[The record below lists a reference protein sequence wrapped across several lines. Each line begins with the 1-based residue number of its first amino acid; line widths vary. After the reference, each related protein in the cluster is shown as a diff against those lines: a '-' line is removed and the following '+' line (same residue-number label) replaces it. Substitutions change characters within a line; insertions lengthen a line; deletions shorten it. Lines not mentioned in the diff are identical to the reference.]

1 MLLIDST
8 GDDMMKTVKRLS
20 KIFITALFVLAL
32 CTAVFASTVDVVL
45 NGAKKGSVTAREVS
59 GRTEI
64 AADELITL
72 LGYQNNADAQGIT
85 ARSNDKKIELWNN
98 SDVVRVCGNMAMLAS
113 PVTFADGHWWI
124 EKKAASDVFN
134 QYNAVTGH
142 SVFNFTN
149 QSITGSVQTTQK
161 IQAAPK
167 IQSVEKIQAAPNS
180 TPATKTAEVKTAWGQ
195 PVALKQKPT
204 RRMTV
209 KQLIAE
215 RQRRKAQSASKS
227 ESVATDSGMSDTDR
241 FLAELEAKNKAA
253 AKTEAAKEN
262 IAVAKTQKT
271 QSVKTQETAEKTET
285 AVQPVG
291 TETAAQP
298 NVAEAA
304 AFAASSSVITKEFT
318 GKRPRVV
325 IDAGHGAH
333 DPGAIG
339 HSVREKDINLK
350 AAVSLGNILKQ
361 YGAEVFYTRST
372 DVFLKLQERT
382 AFANKN
388 NADVFVS
395 LHCNSLPKGN
405 DSIRGIEIY
414 LMASPRD
421 KDSLRLAI
429 EENKEVSGAA
439 NSVADLEKADK
450 KTRLLLKILGDMQ
463 QTNKISESTQLIES
477 LDKALRANKLQLRK
491 VSQAPFFVLRG
502 AGMPAVLIEMGYLS
516 SASDA
521 KKLNN
526 AAYRE
531 QLAHSVAQGVV
542 AYIKTH
548 IKL

>member
-1 MLLIDST
+1 M
-8 GDDMMKTVKRLS
+8 
-20 KIFITALFVLAL
+20 LAL
-32 CTAVFASTVDVVL
+32 CTAAFASTVDVVM
-45 NGAKKGSVTAREVS
+45 NGAKKGSITAREMS
-59 GRTEI
+59 GRTDI

-72 LGYQNNADAQGIT
+72 LGYRSNGDAQGIT
-85 ARSNDKKIELWNN
+85 VRNNGKKLELWNN
-98 SDVVRVCGNMAMLAS
+98 SDVVRVCGNMVMLAS

-124 EKKAASDVFN
+124 EKMVAADVFN
-134 QYNAVTGH
+134 QYNAAVGEG
-142 SVFNFTN
+142 VFNFAN
-149 QSITGSVQTTQK
+149 HSITGSVQTTQK
-161 IQAAPK
+161 IQSVPAIQPVQRIEAAPK
-167 IQSVEKIQAAPNS
+167 TTQ
-180 TPATKTAEVKTAWGQ
+180 TPKTVVVQTVAVQ
-195 PVALKQKPT
+195 PVAAQQQKPT

-215 RQRRKAQSASKS
+215 RQRRKAQNASGS
-227 ESVATDSGMSDTDR
+227 ETVATGSGMSDTDR
-241 FLAELEAKNKAA
+241 FLAELEAKNKSA
-253 AKTEAAKEN
+253 AKTETAKQSSD
-262 IAVAKTQKT
+262 AGKAQKT
-271 QSVKTQETAEKTET
+271 QNVKAQKTAVKTET
-285 AVQPVG
+285 AVQPVE

-304 AFAASSSVITKEFT
+304 AFAASSGVITKEFT

-350 AAVSLGNILKQ
+350 AAITLGNILKQ

-372 DVFLKLQERT
+372 DVFLKLQDRT

-405 DSIRGIEIY
+405 DSVKGIEIY

-429 EENKEVSGAA
+429 EENKEVSGHA

-477 LDKALRANKLQLRK
+477 LDKALRANNLQLRK

-502 AGMPAVLIEMGYLS
+502 AGMPAVLVEMGYLS
-516 SASDA
+516 STADA

-531 QLAHSVAQGVV
+531 QLAQSVAQGIV

>member
-1 MLLIDST
+1 MMLLIGST

-20 KIFITALFVLAL
+20 QIVVTAIFMLAL
-32 CTAVFASTVDVVL
+32 CTATFASNVDVVL
-45 NGAKKGSVTAREVS
+45 NGAKKGSVTAREMS

-64 AADELITL
+64 AADELISV
-72 LGYQNNADAQGIT
+72 LGYQNSGDAQSVVV
-85 ARSNDKKIELWNN
+85 SNSDKKLELWNN
-98 SDVVRVCGNMAMLAS
+98 SDVARICGSMAMLSS

-124 EKKAASDVFN
+124 EKKSAANVFN
-134 QYNAVTGH
+134 QYNAATGQA
-142 SVFNFTN
+142 VFNFAGEY
-149 QSITGSVQTTQK
+149 ITGSSPSVQK

-167 IQSVEKIQAAPNS
+167 TVSVSKAVVPQ
-180 TPATKTAEVKTAWGQ
+180 PA
-195 PVALKQKPT
+195 KQQNTT

-215 RQRRKAQSASKS
+215 RQKKKVQPVQNS
-227 ESVATDSGMSDTDR
+227 ETAATGSGMSDTDR
-241 FLAELEAKNKAA
+241 FLAELEAQNKAA
-253 AKTEAAKEN
+253 GKADAAKQSSS
-262 IAVAKTQKT
+262 AKKTQGIKAEKT
-271 QSVKTQETAEKTET
+271 AVKTET
-285 AVQPVG
+285 AVQPA
-291 TETAAQP
+291 ETAAAAQVTEAEP
-298 NVAEAA
+298 MAVAIP
-304 AFAASSSVITKEFT
+304 VVVTKEFT

-339 HSVREKDINLK
+339 NSVREKDINLK
-350 AAVSLGNILKQ
+350 AAVALGNILKQ

-372 DVFLKLQERT
+372 DIFLKLQERT
-382 AFANKN
+382 AFANTK

-405 DSIRGIEIY
+405 NSVKGIEIY

-477 LDKALRANKLQLRK
+477 LDKSLRSNNLQLRK

-516 SASDA
+516 NAADA
-521 KKLNN
+521 RKLNS

-531 QLAHSVAQGVV
+531 QLAQSVAQGVV